1 MVRIKPGVKPGVP
14 GRGLHRRGEAGA
26 QRKRSSQRGTS
37 SVELALVLPVFLLLL
52 FGFVELSIALYDKAI
67 LTQASRE
74 GARAGVV
81 LRQPKL
87 TVAEI
92 QQVVLNYTQG
102 ALISLGSASDPVVT
116 VTQSNPASFPNPLSV
131 QVQYTYTGLG
141 LGRMMSAMDQ
151 PWVLSATTAM
161 INE

>member
-1 MVRIKPGVKPGVP
+1 MVCIKPGVP
-14 GRGLHRRGEAGA
+14 GRGGPTRCLVGL
-26 QRKRSSQRGTS
+26 QRKRLSQRGTT

-52 FGFVELSIALYDKAI
+52 FGFVELSLALYDKAI

-74 GARAGVV
+74 GARAGIV

-92 QQVVLNYTQG
+92 QQVVLNYTQD
-102 ALISLGSASDPVVT
+102 ALISLGPSTTPVVT
-116 VTQSNPASFPNPLSV
+116 VTQSTPATFPNPLTV
-131 QVQYTYTGLG
+131 QVEYTYTGLG
-141 LGRMMSAMDQ
+141 LGRMMSALDQ
-151 PWVLSATTAM
+151 PLVLSATTAM